1 MKPSV
6 TYPFQF
12 FSCIVLLAAFLWLII
27 GTSFLG
33 VEQQKQVINKTTSK
47 NAAGESGKTF
57 VPFENTTEEKTENSP
72 NVFSGEYLKVDTE
85 HFLHTDIPL
94 KHTKYH
100 FADSFIAFYG
110 ESVSHPPEI
119 LSC

>member
-6 TYPFQF
+6 TYPFQL
-12 FSCIVLLAAFLWLII
+12 FSSTILLVSFLWLITGASFFAI
-27 GTSFLG
+27 GR
-33 VEQQKQVINKTTSK
+33 QKPVTNKTTSK
-47 NAAGESGKTF
+47 NETHESEKAS
-57 VPFENTTEEKTENSP
+57 VPFENTTEEKMEGGMNI
-72 NVFSGEYLKVDTE
+72 FSGEYLKADTE

-94 KHTKYH
+94 KHTKSN

-110 ESVSHPPEI
+110 ESASHPPEI